1 MMSARLWSP
10 AAAKTPAVTTRLS
23 LGTTGK
29 NPSTAA
35 KAARASR
42 PQGEFS
48 APPVADTPLAYAR
61 VVATGASQ
69 IIPEMPMIRARGEGE
84 QRATFFELFFDLVYV
99 FAVTQLSH
107 HLLDDLSWAGAAE
120 TAFMLVALYWAWNY
134 TTWMT
139 NWFDPDTAPVRLVLV
154 FVMMASLL
162 MAVAIPAGFGDHAL
176 LFACAYSGLQIGR
189 NAFVVAV
196 TPRGAFNQNFR
207 QILAWS
213 VLSAPLWVAGGVVD
227 DDAWRWVLWLGALG
241 LDLAGPLVT
250 YWLPGSGTTPMS
262 QWQIEGAHFGERFQ
276 LFVIIALGESIVLAG
291 ATASDTGLSIEVVAA
306 LLLAFLSSTALW
318 WLYFGQVAGTVFERI
333 RMATMEERGQ
343 IGRDIY
349 TYLHLP
355 IVAGI
360 VLVAVADELVIHDP
374 TEDLHDGGALV
385 ALGGPALFLA
395 GLMATAARIG
405 YAQSRPRALA
415 VVALLAAVPVA
426 AGASGL
432 LVAAL
437 VTALLVVLVVAEQ
450 LRDRHA

>member
-1 MMSARLWSP
+1 M
-10 AAAKTPAVTTRLS
+10 AASTGSIVPELPIMRTRE
-23 LGTTGK
+23 
-29 NPSTAA
+29 A
-35 KAARASR
+35 
-42 PQGEFS
+42 
-48 APPVADTPLAYAR
+48 
-61 VVATGASQ
+61 
-69 IIPEMPMIRARGEGE
+69 GE

-107 HLLDDLSWAGAAE
+107 HLLAHLSWSGAAQ
-120 TAFMLVALYWAWNY
+120 TAFMLVAVYWAWNY

-154 FVMMASLL
+154 FVMLASLL
-162 MAVAIPAGFGDHAL
+162 MAVAVPEGFGEHAL
-176 LFACAYSGLQIGR
+176 LFACGYSGLQIGR

-196 TPRGAFNQNFR
+196 TPRGRFNQNFR

-213 VLSAPLWVAGGVVD
+213 VLSAPLWVVGGIVD
-227 DDAWRWVLWLGALG
+227 ADGLRWALWLGALG
-241 LDLAGPLVT
+241 LDLAAPLVS
-250 YWLPGSGTTPMS
+250 YWLPRFGNTPMS

-306 LLLAFLSSTALW
+306 LVLAFLSSTALW
-318 WLYFGQVAGTVFERI
+318 WLYFGQVAGTVFDRL

-355 IVAGI
+355 IIAGI
-360 VLVAVADELVIHDP
+360 VLVAVADELVIGHP
-374 TEDLHDGGALV
+374 TDDVYDAGALV

-395 GLMATAARIG
+395 GLMACAARIG
-405 YAQSRPRALA
+405 DAPSRPRALA
-415 VVALLAAVPVA
+415 VVALLAAVPLA

-437 VTALLVVLVVAEQ
+437 VTALLTLLVVAEQ
-450 LRDRHA
+450 LRERQA